1 MHVKQLLMSAVEIR
15 TEIQSY
21 LEQVKDESFLKVVH
35 SMLETYVHEQA
46 KEIIGYRTDTQEPV
60 YKNEL
65 AAELDA
71 AVAEVDAG
79 DFITLEEL
87 EAEMSVAKEEFKKA
101 VEGLR
106 PEEKEKLLARV
117 RLSESALLPQ
127 PCSLSSNGFLNI

>member
-87 EAEMSVAKEEFKKA
+87 EAEIAKW
-101 VEGLR
+101 
-106 PEEKEKLLARV
+106 
-117 RLSESALLPQ
+117 
-127 PCSLSSNGFLNI
+127 